1 MTSLFYFY
9 HRNIIRLNFN
19 SPYAALNIIHV
30 IWIWSSLLTVCPP
43 RFPHYPAIC
52 SQTPFKASDN
62 PHVFIDVFKTKRI
75 CFFFSNIMSCL
86 ILFPLNKQ
94 YFILIL
100 NTWCQKSVNGKCQFI
115 FTDRTRPANIYLY
128 TDWITSDL
136 TFSLPHKYIDFHR
149 VKRIRFYQNPF
160 MLR

>member
-1 MTSLFYFY
+1 MDMILFAYRLPPPVSPTTLPSVAKLHLKPQITHMYLLMSLK
-9 HRNIIRLNFN
+9 LNE
-19 SPYAALNIIHV
+19 YV
-30 IWIWSSLLTVCPP
+30 
-43 RFPHYPAIC
+43 
-52 SQTPFKASDN
+52 
-62 PHVFIDVFKTKRI
+62 
-75 CFFFSNIMSCL
+75 FFFSNIMSCL
-86 ILFPLNKQ
+86 ILFPLNKH

-160 MLR
+160 MRR